1 MTATGPYGGWKG
13 NPKHRIFFNNFD
25 IRETA
30 TCEIY
35 IDSDVDK
42 KGWHYQFIPPGP
54 SQEQI
59 NNAPKDR
66 WEFHSEQ
73 MNVAR
78 RAASSGVVK
87 ILKEDAEN
95 GVSFL
100 QEYFYV
106 IGGEQSCP
114 GCIWP
119 GKSKSLLSSVEIMSV
134 KNEEYKWDFGPSLPG
149 MFHSLFFERNEKHS
163 EISKRTDLLR
173 KLNRHRRYYLSI
185 WRLSFE
191 RRKRAGKI
199 RQSLATETW
208 NL

>member
-35 IDSDVDK
+35 IDTDVDK

-54 SQEQI
+54 TEDQI
-59 NNAPKDR
+59 KNAPKDK

-78 RAASSGVVK
+78 RSASSGVVK
-87 ILKEDAEN
+87 VMEEDVEN

-100 QEYFYV
+100 QEYFYI
-106 IGGEQSCP
+106 IGGEESCP

-119 GKSKSLLSSVEIMSV
+119 GKSKSLLSSIEIMSV
-134 KNEEYKWDFGPSLPG
+134 KNDEYKWEFGPSLPG
-149 MFHSLFFERNEKHS
+149 TLHLSRYIS
-163 EISKRTDLLR
+163 ESK
-173 KLNRHRRYYLSI
+173 KSSI
-185 WRLSFE
+185 C
-191 RRKRAGKI
+191 KI
-199 RQSLATETW
+199 
-208 NL
+208 